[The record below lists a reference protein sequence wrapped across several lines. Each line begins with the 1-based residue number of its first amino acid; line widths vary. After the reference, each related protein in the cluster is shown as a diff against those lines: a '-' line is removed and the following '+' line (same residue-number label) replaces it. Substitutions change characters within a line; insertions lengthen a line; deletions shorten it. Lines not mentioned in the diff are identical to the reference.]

1 MEYIALKHFHM
12 TCAAAS
18 GFLFLLRGRWMLRD
32 SPLLRQ
38 RWVKIVPHIIDT
50 LLLLSAIGLAVWS
63 SQYPFQQPWLTAKL
77 CALVG
82 YIVLGVVALK
92 RGKTKTVRSAA
103 FAGAAMLFCY
113 IVLVAVSKNA
123 MPFAF

>member
-18 GFLFLLRGRWMLRD
+18 GFLFLLRGRWMMRS
-32 SPLLRQ
+32 SPLLQQ
-38 RWVKIVPHIIDT
+38 RWVRIAPHVIDT
-50 LLLLSAIGLAVWS
+50 LLLLSAIALAVWT

-82 YIVLGVVALK
+82 YVGLGVVALK
-92 RGKTKTVRSAA
+92 TGKTKTVRTAA
-103 FAGAAMLFCY
+103 FAGAALLFCY
-113 IVLVAVSKNA
+113 IVLVAVSKNVW
-123 MPFAF
+123 PFAM